1 MHTRAD
7 MKPVTHG
14 PNSGKCACVNV
25 ELDEHP
31 AGSTRYNTR
40 ARIDLQFVCNRVE
53 PAGSTRYNA
62 RAQVV
67 LPASLPAGL
76 MLINTHARVDVG

>member
-1 MHTRAD
+1 MRVYLQSVGSMRSNMHARAD
-7 MKPVTHG
+7 MQTVTHG

-40 ARIDLQFVCNRVE
+40 ARIDLQFVCN
-53 PAGSTRYNA
+53 
-62 RAQVV
+62 
-67 LPASLPAGL
+67 
-76 MLINTHARVDVG
+76 